1 MSKALKTMKM
11 ANIKAHNKMEVALY
25 VKAKDPDDA
34 CAFAID
40 KIYTDIVESRKSTR
54 VKEVAKK
61 VKNIISIKRVRK
73 ANPKKGK

>member
-1 MSKALKTMKM
+1 
-11 ANIKAHNKMEVALY
+11 MEVALY

-54 VKEVAKK
+54 VKETAKK

>member
-1 MSKALKTMKM
+1 
-11 ANIKAHNKMEVALY
+11 MEVALY

-54 VKEVAKK
+54 VKEAAKK

>member
-1 MSKALKTMKM
+1 MSKALKTIRM
-11 ANIKAHNKMEVALY
+11 ANIKVHNKMEVALY

-54 VKEVAKK
+54 VKETAKK

>member
-1 MSKALKTMKM
+1 
-11 ANIKAHNKMEVALY
+11 VALY

-34 CAFAID
+34 CAFAVD
-40 KIYTDIVESRKSTR
+40 KIYTDILESRKSTR
-54 VKEVAKK
+54 VKEVAEK

>member
-1 MSKALKTMKM
+1 MSKALKIMKM
-11 ANIKAHNKMEVALY
+11 ANIKVHNKLDVALH

-40 KIYTDIVESRKSTR
+40 KIYIDILESRKSTR
-54 VKEVAKK
+54 VKEVAEK